1 MPRPAYNGPDQG
13 LARWPVGSVRAAG
26 RVLVVMSGACAHLGI
41 PDRAKDVS
49 IEGTKMVGADFLQLD
64 PAHAR
69 RGSLTTWL
77 AEAVRG
83 AVADGRLVPGDR
95 LPATRVLA
103 GQLGCSRGV
112 VVDAYRRLTDEGL
125 LSGRRGGGTTVR
137 AAWAASPGA
146 SASRD
151 IAGTRDHAPSGLAGI
166 PPESTT
172 SAPRDPGRTDL
183 IDLSPGLPDLSAF
196 PRAAWARAER
206 SALTGLASSEL
217 GYGDPRGLPA
227 LREALAGWLAR
238 TRGLRAHPDD
248 ILVVNGVSQGLMLL
262 ARALGAQGASR
273 IGFEDPG
280 SFGAREHLRRWGLEP
295 VPVPVDHDGLDVAA
309 LGRTGVDAVVVTP
322 AHQFPT
328 GVVLAPDRRRELIAW
343 ARAAPPSS
351 TERVPGRL
359 VIEDDYDA
367 EHRYDRPPVPALRA
381 LAPDHVVH
389 LGSVSKSLAPAIRIG
404 WLLAPA
410 ALQAELVEARYWTD
424 LAGPAL
430 PQLALAHFIT
440 SGGFERHLRQVR
452 RRHRARRDALLAALA
467 AHLPDGAAHGVAAG
481 LHLLVTVPGIDDHA
495 VAGRALEAGVRVQ
508 PLSAHRLGAGPPGL
522 VIGYAANTPD
532 RLDAAVRRIAGCVGS
547 DR

>member
-1 MPRPAYNGPDQG
+1 MP
-13 LARWPVGSVRAAG
+13 
-26 RVLVVMSGACAHLGI
+26 
-41 PDRAKDVS
+41 
-49 IEGTKMVGADFLQLD
+49 GADFLQLD
-64 PAHAR
+64 PMQAG
-69 RGSLTTWL
+69 RGNLTAWL
-77 AEAVRG
+77 AEAVRD
-83 AVADGRLVPGDR
+83 AVSDGRLGPGDR

-125 LSGRRGGGTTVR
+125 LSGRHGGGTTVR
-137 AAWAASPGA
+137 AAWAPAPAPGA
-146 SASRD
+146 ASAPSSARRARPD
-151 IAGTRDHAPSGLAGI
+151 ADARSVAASGLAGALLD
-166 PPESTT
+166 PTASP
-172 SAPRDPGRTDL
+172 ARDAGAGL

-206 SALTGLASSEL
+206 TALAGLASSDL

-238 TRGLRAHPDD
+238 TRGIRAHPDD

-262 ARALGAQGASR
+262 ARALGAQALRR

-280 SFGAREHLRRWGLEP
+280 SYGAREHLRRWDMEP
-295 VPVPVDHDGLDVAA
+295 VPVPVDQDGLDVAA
-309 LGRTGVDAVVVTP
+309 LGRARVDAVLVTP

-328 GVVLAPDRRRELIAW
+328 GVVLAPDRRRELVAW
-343 ARAAPPSS
+343 ASAASPPGPGDL
-351 TERVPGRL
+351 PGRL

-440 SGGFERHLRQVR
+440 TGGFERHLRQVR

-467 AHLPDGAAHGVAAG
+467 AHLSGATAHGVAAG
-481 LHLLVTVPGIDDHA
+481 LHLLVTVPGIDDAA
-495 VAGRALEAGVRVQ
+495 VVRRAGEAGVRVQ
-508 PLSAHRLGAGPPGL
+508 PLSAHRMGAGPSGL
-522 VIGYAANTPD
+522 VIGYAANTAD
-532 RLDAAVRRIAGCVGS
+532 RLDEAVRRIAQS
-547 DR
+547 FRSAR

>member
-1 MPRPAYNGPDQG
+1 MT
-13 LARWPVGSVRAAG
+13 
-26 RVLVVMSGACAHLGI
+26 
-41 PDRAKDVS
+41 KK
-49 IEGTKMVGADFLQLD
+49 ETKMGGADFLQLD
-64 PAHAR
+64 PAQAPP
-69 RGSLTTWL
+69 GSLTAWL
-77 AEAVRG
+77 AEEVRSAVS
-83 AVADGRLVPGDR
+83 DGRLVPGDR

-103 GQLGCSRGV
+103 DQLGCSRGV

-125 LSGRRGGGTTVR
+125 LSGRHGGGTTVR
-137 AAWAASPGA
+137 AAWTPSPAPEIRPRAGAVRAAPSGTAGPMPGLA
-146 SASRD
+146 D
-151 IAGTRDHAPSGLAGI
+151 PAGPMSGLAG
-166 PPESTT
+166 P
-172 SAPRDPGRTDL
+172 ATDL

-206 SALTGLASSEL
+206 AALTGLASSEL

-238 TRGLRAHPDD
+238 TRGLRAHPDE

-262 ARALGAQGASR
+262 ARALITRGVDR

-280 SFGAREHLRRWGLEP
+280 SFGAREHLRRWDLEP
-295 VPVPVDHDGLDVAA
+295 VPVRVDQDGLDVEA
-309 LGRTGVDAVVVTP
+309 LEHAGLDAVVVTP

-328 GVVLAPDRRRELIAW
+328 GVVLGPERRRALIAW
-343 ARAAPPSS
+343 VRSEPTSGQGGMPS
-351 TERVPGRL
+351 RL

-389 LGSVSKSLAPAIRIG
+389 LGSVSKTLAPAIRIG

-410 ALQAELVEARYWTD
+410 ALRSELVEARYWTD
-424 LAGPAL
+424 LASPAL

-467 AHLPDGAAHGVAAG
+467 AHLPDGTAHGVAAG
-481 LHLLVTVPGIDDHA
+481 LHLLVTLPPGVDDA
-495 VAGRALEAGVRVQ
+495 VVARRAAEAGVRVH
-508 PLSAHRLGAGPPGL
+508 PLSAHRVGAGPPGL

-532 RLDAAVRRIAGCVGS
+532 RLHEAVRRIMGVVGS
-547 DR
+547 GW

>member
-1 MPRPAYNGPDQG
+1 MP
-13 LARWPVGSVRAAG
+13 
-26 RVLVVMSGACAHLGI
+26 
-41 PDRAKDVS
+41 
-49 IEGTKMVGADFLQLD
+49 GADFLQLD
-64 PAHAR
+64 PARAAP
-69 RGSLTTWL
+69 GNLTAWL
-77 AEAVRG
+77 AEAVRD
-83 AVADGRLVPGDR
+83 AVADGRLAPGDR

-125 LSGRRGGGTTVR
+125 LSGRHGGGTTVR
-137 AAWAASPGA
+137 SAWAPTSVQA
-146 SASRD
+146 SAPSS
-151 IAGTRDHAPSGLAGI
+151 APASAAAPGLAGVLPGPTAPR
-166 PPESTT
+166 PPEPPQ
-172 SAPRDPGRTDL
+172 ADP

-206 SALTGLASSEL
+206 AALTGLASSEL

-248 ILVVNGVSQGLMLL
+248 ILVVNGVSQGLTLL
-262 ARALGAQGASR
+262 ARALHAQGRHR

-280 SFGAREHLRRWGLEP
+280 SFGAREHLRRWDLEP

-309 LGRTGVDAVVVTP
+309 LARTGVDAVVVTP

-328 GVVLAPDRRRELIAW
+328 GVVLAPDRRRELVAW
-343 ARAAPPSS
+343 AGAAPPSGPGHL
-351 TERVPGRL
+351 PGRL

-404 WLLAPA
+404 WLLAPT

-424 LAGPAL
+424 LASPAL

-440 SGGFERHLRQVR
+440 TGGFERHLRQVR

-467 AHLPDGAAHGVAAG
+467 AHLPGGTPHGVAAG
-481 LHLLVTVPGIDDHA
+481 LHLLVTLPGADDVA
-495 VAGRALEAGVRVQ
+495 VVERAGEAGVRVQ
-508 PLSAHRLGAGPPGL
+508 PLSAHRVGAGPSGL

-532 RLDAAVRRIAGCVGS
+532 RLEEAVRRIARS
-547 DR
+547 IESER

>member
-1 MPRPAYNGPDQG
+1 MA
-13 LARWPVGSVRAAG
+13 
-26 RVLVVMSGACAHLGI
+26 
-41 PDRAKDVS
+41 
-49 IEGTKMVGADFLQLD
+49 GADFLQLD
-64 PAHAR
+64 PAQAPT
-69 RGSLTTWL
+69 GSLTTWL
-77 AEAVRG
+77 AEAVRS
-83 AVADGRLVPGDR
+83 AVSDGRLVPGDR

-103 GQLGCSRGV
+103 DQLGCSRGV

-125 LSGRRGGGTTVR
+125 LSGRHGGGTTVR
-137 AAWAASPGA
+137 AAWAPSPTPEIQPGTA
-146 SASRD
+146 AVRAAPSGT
-151 IAGTRDHAPSGLAGI
+151 AGPMPGLAEPAGPMSGLAG
-166 PPESTT
+166 P
-172 SAPRDPGRTDL
+172 ATDL

-206 SALTGLASSEL
+206 AALTGLASSEL

-238 TRGLRAHPDD
+238 TRGLRAHPDE

-262 ARALGAQGASR
+262 ARALTTRGVDR

-280 SFGAREHLRRWGLEP
+280 SFGAREHLRRWDLEP
-295 VPVPVDHDGLDVAA
+295 VPVRVDRDGLDVEA
-309 LGRTGVDAVVVTP
+309 LDGAGLDAVVVTP

-328 GVVLAPDRRRELIAW
+328 GVVLGPERRRALIAW
-343 ARAAPPSS
+343 VRSEPTSGQGGMPS
-351 TERVPGRL
+351 RL

-381 LAPDHVVH
+381 LAPEHVVH
-389 LGSVSKSLAPAIRIG
+389 LGSVSKTLAPAIRIG

-410 ALQAELVEARYWTD
+410 ALQPELVEARYWTD
-424 LAGPAL
+424 LASPAL

-467 AHLPDGAAHGVAAG
+467 AHLPDGTAHGVAAG
-481 LHLLVTVPGIDDHA
+481 LHLLVTLPPGVDDGV
-495 VAGRALEAGVRVQ
+495 VARRAAEAGVRVH
-508 PLSAHRLGAGPPGL
+508 PLSAHQMGAGPPGL

-532 RLDAAVRRIAGCVGS
+532 RLHEAVRRIAGTVGS
-547 DR
+547 GW

>member
-1 MPRPAYNGPDQG
+1 MAT
-13 LARWPVGSVRAAG
+13 
-26 RVLVVMSGACAHLGI
+26 
-41 PDRAKDVS
+41 
-49 IEGTKMVGADFLQLD
+49 IERTKMVGADFLQLD
-64 PAHAR
+64 PAQAPS
-69 RGSLTTWL
+69 GNLTAWL
-77 AEAVRG
+77 AEAVRD
-83 AVADGRLVPGDR
+83 AVSDGRLAPGDR

-103 GQLGCSRGV
+103 DQLGCSRGV

-137 AAWAASPGA
+137 SAWVPSSTSETQSVVPEAQPAGA
-146 SASRD
+146 KAQPVR
-151 IAGTRDHAPSGLAGI
+151 AGARSDSVSKHPVAPSGLAGAM
-166 PPESTT
+166 PPDLTGQDIS
-172 SAPRDPGRTDL
+172 RTDL

-206 SALTGLASSEL
+206 AALNGLASNEL

-238 TRGLRAHPDD
+238 TRGLRTHPDD
-248 ILVVNGVSQGLMLL
+248 ILVVNGVSQGLTLL
-262 ARALGAQGASR
+262 ARALRARGTNR

-280 SFGAREHLRRWGLEP
+280 SYGAREHLRRWDLEP
-295 VPVPVDHDGLDVAA
+295 IPVPVDQDGLDVAA
-309 LGRTGVDAVVVTP
+309 LAATVVDAVLVTP

-328 GVVLAPDRRRELIAW
+328 GVVLAPDRRRDLVAW
-343 ARAAPPSS
+343 ARAAPASGPDAM
-351 TERVPGRL
+351 PGRL

-424 LAGPAL
+424 LASPAL

-440 SGGFERHLRQVR
+440 SGGFDRHLRQVR

-467 AHLPDGAAHGVAAG
+467 AHLPGGTAHGVAAG
-481 LHLLVTVPGIDDHA
+481 LHLLVTLPGIDDA
-495 VAGRALEAGVRVQ
+495 DVARRAGEAGVRVH
-508 PLSAHRLGAGPPGL
+508 PLSAHRMGSGPPGL

-532 RLDAAVRRIAGCVGS
+532 RLHEAVRRIAHAIGAP
-547 DR
+547 R

>member
-1 MPRPAYNGPDQG
+1 
-13 LARWPVGSVRAAG
+13 
-26 RVLVVMSGACAHLGI
+26 
-41 PDRAKDVS
+41 
-49 IEGTKMVGADFLQLD
+49 MVGADFLQLD
-64 PAHAR
+64 PTHAG
-69 RGSLTTWL
+69 RGSLTAWL
-77 AEAVRG
+77 AEAVRS
-83 AVADGRLVPGDR
+83 AVADGRLSPGDR

-125 LSGRRGGGTTVR
+125 LSGHHGGGTTVR
-137 AAWAASPGA
+137 AAWAPAAAPPGVVG
-146 SASRD
+146 SGERL
-151 IAGTRDHAPSGLAGI
+151 PSGPAGVE
-166 PPESTT
+166 PTAS
-172 SAPRDPGRTDL
+172 L

-206 SALTGLASSEL
+206 SALAGLASDEL

-238 TRGLRAHPDD
+238 TRGLRARPDD

-262 ARALGAQGASR
+262 ARALGARGTR
-273 IGFEDPG
+273 CIGFEDPG
-280 SFGAREHLRRWGLEP
+280 SFGAREHLRRWDLEP
-295 VPVPVDHDGLDVAA
+295 VPVPVDEHGIDVAA
-309 LGRTGVDAVVVTP
+309 LGRAGVDAVVVTP

-328 GVVLAPDRRRELIAW
+328 GVVLAPDRRRELVAW
-343 ARAAPPSS
+343 ARAAPPSGHGPG
-351 TERVPGRL
+351 PGRL

-410 ALQAELVEARYWTD
+410 ALRAELVEARYWTD
-424 LAGPAL
+424 LGSPAL
-430 PQLALAHFIT
+430 PQLALAHFIG

-452 RRHRARRDALLAALA
+452 RRHRARRDALLSALA
-467 AHLPDGAAHGVAAG
+467 VHLPASTAHGVAAG
-481 LHLLVTVPGIDDHA
+481 LHLLVTVPGIDDTA
-495 VAGRALEAGVRVQ
+495 VVRRAAEEGVRVQ
-508 PLSAHRLGAGPPGL
+508 PLSAHRVGAGPSGL

-532 RLDAAVRRIAGCVGS
+532 RLHEAVRRIKRS
-547 DR
+547 ID

>member
-1 MPRPAYNGPDQG
+1 M
-13 LARWPVGSVRAAG
+13 
-26 RVLVVMSGACAHLGI
+26 I
-41 PDRAKDVS
+41 K
-49 IEGTKMVGADFLQLD
+49 GTKMPGADFLQLD
-64 PAHAR
+64 PAQAG
-69 RGSLTTWL
+69 RGSLTAWL
-77 AEAVRG
+77 AEAVRD
-83 AVADGRLVPGDR
+83 AVSDGRLAPGDR

-125 LSGRRGGGTTVR
+125 LSGHHGGGTTVR
-137 AAWAASPGA
+137 TAWAPMSAPSSAPRPRPDVGA
-146 SASRD
+146 RTAT
-151 IAGTRDHAPSGLAGI
+151 ASGLAGV
-166 PPESTT
+166 PP
-172 SAPRDPGRTDL
+172 APTGTATPDHRADLPDL
-183 IDLSPGLPDLSAF
+183 IDLAPGLPDLSAF

-238 TRGLRAHPDD
+238 TRGLRARPDD

-262 ARALGAQGASR
+262 ARALGAQGLRR

-280 SFGAREHLRRWGLEP
+280 SFGAREHLRRWDLEP

-328 GVVLAPDRRRELIAW
+328 GVVLAPDRRRELVAW
-343 ARAAPPSS
+343 AHGAPPSGS
-351 TERVPGRL
+351 GRPPRRL

-424 LAGPAL
+424 LASPAL

-467 AHLPDGAAHGVAAG
+467 AHLPDSTAHGVAAG
-481 LHLLVTVPGIDDHA
+481 LHLMVTLPGIDDRA
-495 VAGRALEAGVRVQ
+495 AAGRAGEAGVRVQ
-508 PLSAHRLGAGPPGL
+508 PLSAHRMGAGPPGL

-532 RLDAAVRRIAGCVGS
+532 RLHAAVRRIAQS
-547 DR
+547 L

>member
-1 MPRPAYNGPDQG
+1 MG
-13 LARWPVGSVRAAG
+13 
-26 RVLVVMSGACAHLGI
+26 
-41 PDRAKDVS
+41 
-49 IEGTKMVGADFLQLD
+49 GADFLQLD
-64 PAHAR
+64 PAQAG
-69 RGSLTTWL
+69 RGNLTAWL

-83 AVADGRLVPGDR
+83 AVSDGRLAPDDR
-95 LPATRVLA
+95 LPSTRVLA

-112 VVDAYRRLTDEGL
+112 VVEAYRRLTDEGL
-125 LSGRRGGGTTVR
+125 LSGRHGGGTTVR
-137 AAWAASPGA
+137 AAWAPVSVLPDPA
-146 SASRD
+146 
-151 IAGTRDHAPSGLAGI
+151 
-166 PPESTT
+166 T
-172 SAPRDPGRTDL
+172 SATPDYRADPPDL

-238 TRGLRAHPDD
+238 TRGIRARPDD

-262 ARALGAQGASR
+262 ARALGARGLHR

-280 SFGAREHLRRWGLEP
+280 SFGAREHLRWWDLEP

-309 LGRTGVDAVVVTP
+309 LGRSGVDAVVVTP

-328 GVVLAPDRRRELIAW
+328 GVVLAPDRRRELVAW
-343 ARAAPPSS
+343 ARGAPPSG
-351 TERVPGRL
+351 RGRLPGRL

-440 SGGFERHLRQVR
+440 TGGFERHLRQVR

-467 AHLPDGAAHGVAAG
+467 AELPDSTAHGVAAG
-481 LHLLVTVPGIDDHA
+481 LHLLVTVPGTDDVA
-495 VAGRALEAGVRVQ
+495 VARRAGEAGVRVQ
-508 PLSAHRLGAGPPGL
+508 PLSAHRLGAGPSGL

-532 RLDAAVRRIAGCVGS
+532 RLREAVRRIAQS
-547 DR
+547 LR

>member
-1 MPRPAYNGPDQG
+1 
-13 LARWPVGSVRAAG
+13 
-26 RVLVVMSGACAHLGI
+26 
-41 PDRAKDVS
+41 
-49 IEGTKMVGADFLQLD
+49 MVGADFLQID
-64 PAHAR
+64 PAQSR
-69 RGSLTTWL
+69 PGGLTAWL
-77 AEAVRG
+77 AEAVRS
-83 AVADGRLVPGDR
+83 AVSDGRLVPGDR

-103 GQLGCSRGV
+103 DQLGCSRGV

-125 LSGRRGGGTTVR
+125 LSGRHGGGTTVR
-137 AAWAASPGA
+137 SAWAPPPVAEARTAATGGRRATPSDLA
-146 SASRD
+146 SATPGPIISDASR
-151 IAGTRDHAPSGLAGI
+151 A
-166 PPESTT
+166 E
-172 SAPRDPGRTDL
+172 L

-206 SALTGLASSEL
+206 AALSGLASSEL

-248 ILVVNGVSQGLMLL
+248 ILVVNGVSQGLTLL
-262 ARALGAQGASR
+262 ARALRTHGVSR

-280 SFGAREHLRRWGLEP
+280 SHGAREHLRRWDLEP
-295 VPVPVDHDGLDVAA
+295 VPVRVDQDGLDVDA
-309 LGRTGVDAVVVTP
+309 LDRAGLDAVLVTP

-328 GVVLAPDRRRELIAW
+328 GVVLAPDRRRALVAW
-343 ARAAPPSS
+343 ARSEPVTGRGRLA
-351 TERVPGRL
+351 GRL

-410 ALQAELVEARYWTD
+410 ALQPELVEARYWTD
-424 LAGPAL
+424 LASPAL

-452 RRHRARRDALLAALA
+452 RRHRARRDAVLTALA
-467 AHLPDGAAHGVAAG
+467 THLPDGTAHGVAAG
-481 LHLLVTVPGIDDHA
+481 LHLLVTLPGIDDA
-495 VAGRALEAGVRVQ
+495 GVARRAAEAGVRVH
-508 PLSAHRLGAGPPGL
+508 PLSWHRVGDGPPGL

-532 RLDAAVRRIAGCVGS
+532 RLHEAVRRIAQAIRNGS
-547 DR
+547 

>member
-1 MPRPAYNGPDQG
+1 
-13 LARWPVGSVRAAG
+13 
-26 RVLVVMSGACAHLGI
+26 
-41 PDRAKDVS
+41 
-49 IEGTKMVGADFLQLD
+49 MVGADFLQLD
-64 PAHAR
+64 PAHAG
-69 RGSLTTWL
+69 RGNLTTWL
-77 AEAVRG
+77 AEAVRN
-83 AVADGRLVPGDR
+83 AVSDGRLVPGDR

-125 LSGRRGGGTTVR
+125 LTGRRGGGTTVR
-137 AAWAASPGA
+137 TAWAPTSVATAPPGVVGP
-146 SASRD
+146 R
-151 IAGTRDHAPSGLAGI
+151 GQAPSGLAGI
-166 PPESTT
+166 PPELTT
-172 SAPRDPGRTDL
+172 SDARDHLARTDL

-280 SFGAREHLRRWGLEP
+280 SLGAREHLRRWDLEP

-343 ARAAPPSS
+343 ARTAPPSGPD
-351 TERVPGRL
+351 RMAGRL

-410 ALQAELVEARYWTD
+410 ALQAELVAARYWTD
-424 LAGPAL
+424 LASPAL

-452 RRHRARRDALLAALA
+452 RRHKARRDALLTALA
-467 AHLPDGAAHGVAAG
+467 THLPDATAHGVAAG
-481 LHLLVTVPGIDDHA
+481 LHLLVTVPGVDDAA
-495 VAGRALEAGVRVQ
+495 VARRAREAGVRVQ
-508 PLSAHRLGAGPPGL
+508 PLSAHRMGAGPPGL

-532 RLDAAVRRIAGCVGS
+532 RLHVAVRRIAGCVGAG
-547 DR
+547 R